1 MSNIKHTRVLQSGL
15 LALMLGGC
23 AAQAVQPGASADAAK
38 AAVVTPALQVASAPA
53 AAKPAQP
60 LPPPSSSETRYGIQI
75 AQVGLT
81 AAGGLVDVR
90 FKVLDAAKA
99 AQLLGNPANAPT
111 LLAADNPPLMPPH
124 HALKGARFTPG
135 QVFYILYPNVRNT
148 IKPGVEVTVAMGEVR
163 LGPVTAQ

>member
-1 MSNIKHTRVLQSGL
+1 MRHIDHNRGLLGGL

-23 AAQAVQPGASADAAK
+23 AAQAVQSGASADTAK
-38 AAVVTPALQVASAPA
+38 AAAATPAVLSTAAPA
-53 AAKPAQP
+53 AKPTQP
-60 LPPPSSSETRYGIQI
+60 LPPPSSSETQYGIQI

>member
-1 MSNIKHTRVLQSGL
+1 MRNIDHKPALVSAL
-15 LALMLGGC
+15 LALMVGGC
-23 AAQAVQPGASADAAK
+23 AGQAMQAGATADTAK
-38 AAVVTPALQVASAPA
+38 TVAGTPAVLATAPPA
-53 AAKPAQP
+53 GKPAQP
-60 LPPPSSSETRYGIQI
+60 LPPPSSNEAKYGIQI

-99 AQLLGNPANAPT
+99 MQLLGNPANAPT
-111 LLAADNPPLMPPH
+111 LMAADNPPLMPPH

>member
-23 AAQAVQPGASADAAK
+23 AAQAVHPGASADTAK
-38 AAVVTPALQVASAPA
+38 AAAATPAVLASTPP

-60 LPPPSSSETRYGIQI
+60 LPPPSSNETQYGIQI